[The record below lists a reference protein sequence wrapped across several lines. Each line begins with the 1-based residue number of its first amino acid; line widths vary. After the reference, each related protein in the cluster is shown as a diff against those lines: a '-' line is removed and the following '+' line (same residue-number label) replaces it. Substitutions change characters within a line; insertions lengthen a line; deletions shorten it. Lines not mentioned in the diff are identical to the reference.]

1 MPGYLGCRTLPPVG
15 IAEVRPLIN
24 WVYFFNLWRVR
35 RGTPEAEAVQREAE
49 QLLDRLEAAG
59 HTLAAQVAFYPANGT
74 ADALLF
80 HLDGEDLRIPT
91 PRQQETEK
99 SGEPLLSLCDFVAPA
114 PLADH
119 LGAFAVTLS
128 PALVGELEAA
138 KAGGDDYRSLLL
150 QSVCDRLAEATAE
163 WLHRE
168 VRRNLWG
175 YAPDEDLPL
184 ADLARAAYRGIRPA
198 VGYPALPDQQQIFRV
213 ARLLDFTKIG
223 LQLTENGAMYPQS
236 SVCGLLFSNPHSR
249 YFAVKKELK

>member
-1 MPGYLGCRTLPPVG
+1 M
-15 IAEVRPLIN
+15 
-24 WVYFFNLWRVR
+24 
-35 RGTPEAEAVQREAE
+35 
-49 QLLDRLEAAG
+49 
-59 HTLAAQVAFYPANGT
+59 AFYPANGT
-74 ADALLF
+74 DDSVIYHTPSGDVVL
-80 HLDGEDLRIPT
+80 PT
-91 PRQQETEK
+91 PRQQRPA
-99 SGEPLLSLCDFVAPA
+99 SPGAPCLSLCDFVAPA

-168 VRRNLWG
+168 VRRHLWG

-198 VGYPALPDQQQIFRV
+198 VGYPALPDQQQIFQV
-213 ARLLDFTKIG
+213 ARLLDFPQIG